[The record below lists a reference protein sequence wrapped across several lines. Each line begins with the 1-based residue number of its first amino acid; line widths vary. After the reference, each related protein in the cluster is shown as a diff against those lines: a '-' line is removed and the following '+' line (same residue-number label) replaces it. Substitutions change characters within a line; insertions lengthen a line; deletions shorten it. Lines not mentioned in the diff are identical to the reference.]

1 MAASWCDWKGRGM
14 TAKYKS
20 RAKRENYEPLHERIP
35 LPAPYSILVDSSSLC
50 NFKCFFCPM
59 CSNKNAEV
67 SNRVAGIMEPDLF
80 KKIID
85 DIQEFDTP
93 IKMLELG
100 MHGEPFTN
108 PQLPELVAY
117 AKSKPYLNRVSL
129 VTNGSLLTP
138 ERAIPVIEAG
148 LDQLDISVNG
158 LSDEHFL
165 KITGMHVDFEKYV
178 SNIKYVFEHR
188 RNCTLTAKAMA
199 ECLSEEQKKTF
210 IDTFSPI
217 CDQIFLE
224 HLVPY
229 WPTLDVDW
237 PEVHNTMLDEEVFN
251 SSEVCPFVFYKMRIT
266 SDGKAILCSADWD
279 HLLVIGDLRESSI
292 KEIWESDTLFEYQ
305 VKFLRGER
313 STIPFCRDCEMF
325 RYTQLVHLDPYR
337 EQILQRLLKSRQ

>member
-1 MAASWCDWKGRGM
+1 MA
-14 TAKYKS
+14 AKYKS

-35 LPAPYSILVDSSSLC
+35 LSAPYSILVDSSSLC

-59 CSNKNAEV
+59 CSNKDAAT
-67 SNRVAGIMEPDLF
+67 SNRVPGVMKLDLF

-85 DIQEFDTP
+85 DIEEFGLP

-100 MHGEPFTN
+100 MHGEPFCN
-108 PQLPELVAY
+108 PHLADMVAY
-117 AKSKPYLNRVSL
+117 AKGKSYFNRVSL
-129 VTNGSLLTP
+129 VSNGSLLAP

-158 LSDEHFL
+158 TSDEHFYQ
-165 KITGMHVDFEKYV
+165 ITGTRIDFKEYV
-178 SNIKYVFEHR
+178 HNIKHVFENR
-188 RNCTLTAKAMA
+188 QGCVLTTKAMS
-199 ECLSEEQKKTF
+199 ECLNEDQKHIF
-210 IDTFSPI
+210 METFSPI

-229 WPTLDVDW
+229 WPDHDIEWPDVQ
-237 PEVHNTMLDEEVFN
+237 HTMLDEKVFK

-279 HLLVIGDLRESSI
+279 HRLVLGDLREQSV
-292 KEIWESDTLFEYQ
+292 KQIWDSDILFDYQ
-305 VKFLRGER
+305 IKFLRSER
-313 STIPFCRDCEMF
+313 SQIPFCNKCEMF

-337 EQILQRLLKSRQ
+337 KEILNRVLEGRK

>member
-1 MAASWCDWKGRGM
+1 MA
-14 TAKYKS
+14 AKYKS

-35 LPAPYSILVDSSSLC
+35 LSAPYSILVDVSSLC

-59 CSNKNAEV
+59 CSDKNAQTSKRIPGVMDFE
-67 SNRVAGIMEPDLF
+67 LF

-85 DIQEFDTP
+85 DIAEFGMP

-108 PQLPELVAY
+108 PRLAEMVAY
-117 AKSKPYLNRVSL
+117 AKGKAYFQRVSL

-158 LSDEHFL
+158 TSDNHFYQVTGT
-165 KITGMHVDFEKYV
+165 KVNFEEYVRNITYL
-178 SNIKYVFEHR
+178 FEHR
-188 RNCTLTAKAMA
+188 QGCVITTKAMS
-199 ECLSEEQKKTF
+199 ECLKEDQKQIF
-210 IDTFSPI
+210 LETFSPI

-229 WPTLDVDW
+229 WPDHDIEW
-237 PEVHNTMLDEEVFN
+237 PEVQHTMLDEEVFK

-266 SDGKAILCSADWD
+266 SDGKAILCSADWE
-279 HLLVIGDLRESSI
+279 HRMVLGDLREQSV
-292 KEIWESDTLFEYQ
+292 KAIWESDTLFQYQ
-305 VKFLRGER
+305 VTILRGER
-313 STIPFCRDCEMF
+313 RKIPFCSECEMF

-337 EQILQRLLKSRQ
+337 EEILKRVLEHRQCE